1 MTILAGNSFSTA
13 VITDG
18 TGFTRG
24 VGPSMSITHGFR
36 PGLNTLD
43 FLVRNSATTTDNI
56 GNPSGLIVAFT
67 SDVIHAPEPAS
78 LGLLGAGLALIG
90 LFSVRQR
97 KS

>member
-1 MTILAGNSFSTA
+1 MTILAGNRFFNRRNHGWNGIYTRRRPINEYHA
-13 VITDG
+13 WFPAWFEHA
-18 TGFTRG
+18 GFFG
-24 VGPSMSITHGFR
+24 S
-36 PGLNTLD
+36 
-43 FLVRNSATTTDNI
+43 NSATTTDNI